1 MTLIS
6 IFAFM
11 DDAMKTCDCEKC
23 ELKSLFF
30 SSVNETEISRL
41 CNQKVEKF
49 YNKGEVILKE
59 KDKIEEFVYLKSGL
73 VKLYRSP
80 NHGKEQIITIAKP
93 FDFVSLLSVFSDTN
107 YNYSVTALEDSVT
120 CVMSLGE
127 IKQLT
132 ATNGDFALNII
143 EKMSKVSD
151 MIILESL
158 EIRQKHLP
166 GRVAYSLL
174 HFAEYIYEKDEFE
187 LPMSRKE
194 IAEYIGMTTENVIRT
209 LSEFKKDK
217 IIKIFGK
224 TIEIVD
230 KDKLRTIS
238 EFG

>member
-1 MTLIS
+1 METDQN
-6 IFAFM
+6 A
-11 DDAMKTCDCEKC
+11 CDCDKC

-30 SSVNETEISRL
+30 SSVNQMEISRL

-49 YNKGEVILKE
+49 YTKGEVILKE
-59 KDKIEEFVYLKSGL
+59 KNNIEEFVYLKSGL
-73 VKLYRSP
+73 VKLFRSAS
-80 NHGKEQIITIAKP
+80 HGKEQIITIAKP

-107 YNYSVTALEDSVT
+107 YNYSVTALENSVT
-120 CVMSLGE
+120 CNMDLAEV
-127 IKQLT
+127 KQLT

-166 GRVAYSLL
+166 GRVAYILL
-174 HFAEYIYEKDEFE
+174 HFAEHIYEEDEFE

-194 IAEYIGMTTENVIRT
+194 VAEYIGMTTENVIRA
-209 LSEFKKDK
+209 LSDFKKDK

-224 TIEIVD
+224 TIEIID
-230 KDKLRTIS
+230 KYKLRTIS